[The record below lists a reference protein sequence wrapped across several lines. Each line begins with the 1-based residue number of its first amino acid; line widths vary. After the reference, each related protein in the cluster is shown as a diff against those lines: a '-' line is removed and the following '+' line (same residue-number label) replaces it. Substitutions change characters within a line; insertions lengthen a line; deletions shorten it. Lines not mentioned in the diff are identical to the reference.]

1 MFHPELLP
9 TAFLNSI
16 AFSRSGVPFSTFTE
30 TLLLTVT
37 FEMLKETGLRMQQN
51 TGHALSI
58 VGGLVIG
65 QAAVEARIVSAPV
78 LIITALCGIAGLM
91 VPRLKG
97 AVFYCKIF
105 LILTSSVFG
114 LYGFFTGITLLH
126 CHLYSL
132 TSFGVD
138 YVSPSL
144 EFTLSALKDT
154 VIRAPLS
161 KMTTRPRSLTENIK
175 RLNIKK

>member
-1 MFHPELLP
+1 M
-9 TAFLNSI
+9 S
-16 AFSRSGVPFSTFTE
+16 
-30 TLLLTVT
+30 
-37 FEMLKETGLRMQQN
+37 QN
-51 TGHALSI
+51 LGHALSI
-58 VGGLVIG
+58 VGGLVVG

-105 LILTSSVFG
+105 LIITSAVFG
-114 LYGFFTGITLLH
+114 LYGFFAGLTILH

-144 EFTLSALKDT
+144 EFSLSSLKDT
-154 VIRAPLS
+154 LIRAPLS
-161 KMTTRPRSLTENIK
+161 KMTTRPASLTGNII
-175 RLNIKK
+175 RLKIKK